1 MLGNISGALV
11 RFIVWLL
18 AGKLFVSKCRVTVTY
33 IRGGF
38 SSTVLKGMTERGLG
52 RDSSAPGAGISNQ
65 VIFVHVLILLSITMC
80 PLLLL
85 QPRRSRIRKCQIGS
99 TPPPASLPSRRP
111 RSQRRVD

>member
-38 SSTVLKGMTERGLG
+38 SSTVLKGDDGTRLG
-52 RDSSAPGAGISNQ
+52 PGFFSSWGR
-65 VIFVHVLILLSITMC
+65 HL
-80 PLLLL
+80 
-85 QPRRSRIRKCQIGS
+85 
-99 TPPPASLPSRRP
+99 LPSHL
-111 RSQRRVD
+111 RSCANTAFDNDVSSSPSSTSEKSD